1 MEKTIFAL
9 AARKQLVLGELVT
22 HRFPFKQSQEAY
34 QLIDHSTEDVLQCV
48 LDCTE
53 EMS

>member
-9 AARKQLVLGELVT
+9 ATRKQLELGGLVT
-22 HRFPFKQSQEAY
+22 HRFPFKQAQEAY
-34 QLIDHSTEDVLQCV
+34 QLLDQSTEDVLQCV